1 VADLLGAADV
11 FLLTSHWEARAL
23 VIQEAMQVGVP
34 VVATAVGGIP
44 EVCVDGV
51 TGLLVPPDD
60 PDALAVAIALT
71 LTDEAATA
79 ARVAA
84 ATADVRAR
92 FDLAAHAAR
101 VQAVYAHT
109 LGTDG
114 AA

>member
-1 VADLLGAADV
+1 MAA
-11 FLLTSHWEARAL
+11 
-23 VIQEAMQVGVP
+23 GVP

-51 TGLLVPPDD
+51 TGLLVPPED
-60 PDALAVAIALT
+60 PEALAVAIALT
-71 LTDEAATA
+71 LTDQAATE

-84 ATADVRAR
+84 AAADVRAR

-101 VQAVYAHT
+101 VQAVYDHT
-109 LGTDG
+109 LGIGG